1 MSSAQRGLDDPYSRR
16 EGKKSKRKRTYV
28 CILRVVA
35 RVKRKKEK
43 KKRMDRSSVRQD
55 KRKKK
60 LSDFGRRRTV
70 PRFNHSDSY
79 SREIF
84 AEIAIGENER
94 FGGKVSA
101 LSVEKRR
108 REETARDRRKSG
120 KSGRNKERKCV
131 VRSGTYFLFYV
142 QRGASLFGPRQAEEL
157 EECSRHVAP

>member
-35 RVKRKKEK
+35 RVKKKRK
-43 KKRMDRSSVRQD
+43 KKRMDRSFIEMGE
-55 KRKKK
+55 KK

>member
-35 RVKRKKEK
+35 RVKKKRKRREWIDRSLRWEK
-43 KKRMDRSSVRQD
+43 KK
-55 KRKKK
+55 
-60 LSDFGRRRTV
+60 LLDFGRRRTV

>member
-70 PRFNHSDSY
+70 PRDSY

>member
-35 RVKRKKEK
+35 RVKRKKRKRREWIDRSLRWEK
-43 KKRMDRSSVRQD
+43 KK
-55 KRKKK
+55 
-60 LSDFGRRRTV
+60 LLDFGRRRTV